1 MGERNLMDLEKQ
13 FCPEGAPK
21 PDRVRSPVVAGFLGT
36 SGGVCFSREG
46 YQGAF
51 ARAGLNLGNL
61 MFQSA
66 LWDMIR
72 TPKLLLDFGHD
83 PKAVRNDLSC
93 FVIPS
98 ANQVYSGWDLSVWA
112 QFVEELDLPV
122 TVVGLGAQARLGE
135 SSRLQ
140 LQPGTVRYL
149 EAIAERSW
157 KIGVRGVYTQEV
169 LDSLGI
175 TNTIVVGCPSNF
187 INPRLSGAPIAAAL
201 EKLRALDSPQV
212 VYNLGTLGPE
222 FLDAE
227 KILWKISEAH
237 RARIVYQEHRA
248 IKYLFDRDRQDPA
261 LTAQLNAEV
270 RALQRRSSVEECL
283 DLIDERGEFYSD
295 AHSWID
301 HMRRFDMTFGMRIHG
316 AVAAI
321 QAGIVGI
328 CVAFDS
334 RTWELATTMGYPYLL
349 ATDLTE
355 GDGLHALL
363 SKVRFDPDDF
373 DTKRAL
379 LKDNLEQLLSH
390 SPLEFKLS

>member
-1 MGERNLMDLEKQ
+1 MDLEEQ
-13 FCPEGAPK
+13 FS
-21 PDRVRSPVVAGFLGT
+21 PDDIRKSDCVRTPVVAGFLGT
-36 SGGVCFSREG
+36 AGGVCFSREG

-61 MFQSA
+61 LFQSA

-83 PKAVRNDLSC
+83 PQAVRDELSC

-112 QFVEELDLPV
+112 WFVEELDLPV
-122 TVVGLGAQARLGE
+122 AVVGLGAQALLGE
-135 SSRLQ
+135 SCRLK
-140 LQPGTVRYL
+140 LQPGTLRYL
-149 EAIAERSW
+149 RAIAERSW
-157 KIGVRGVYTQEV
+157 KIGVRGVFTQEV

-187 INPRLSGAPIAAAL
+187 INPRLMGAVIAAAL
-201 EKLRALDSPQV
+201 ENLRTLDAPHV
-212 VYNLGTLGPE
+212 AYNLGTLGRE

-227 KILWKISEAH
+227 KILWKIADAH
-237 RARIVYQEHRA
+237 RARIVYQDHRA
-248 IKYLFDRDRQDPA
+248 IKYLVDGDRHDPA
-261 LTAQLNAEV
+261 LVAQLNAEV
-270 RALQRRSSVEECL
+270 RTLQHRNSVEECL
-283 DLIDERGEFYSD
+283 DLIDQRGEFHSD

-301 HMRRFDMTFGMRIHG
+301 HMRRFDVAFGMRIHG

-349 ATDLTE
+349 ATDLVE
-355 GDGLHALL
+355 GDDLPALL
-363 SKVRFDPDDF
+363 SKVRFDPGDF
-373 DTKRAL
+373 DRKRAL
-379 LKDNLEQLLSH
+379 LKENLEQLLSH
-390 SPLEFKLS
+390 SPLEFTLS